1 MSKPDWKHLILELK
15 GQLIVS
21 CQARPGDPLD
31 DPAMIAALAASVEMG
46 GAGGLRIN
54 SPANVAAVRRVS
66 QLPIIG
72 IWKERAANQPPLIT
86 PTFGHALAV
95 VRAGADVVALDATE
109 RRPTGELADLIRRI
123 REDLGVPVMADC
135 STLAEGMRAA
145 ELGADL
151 VATTLAGYTP
161 QSRQLAGVDVEL
173 VRELS
178 GTLAVPVVAEGR
190 ISEPAEVAQC
200 LEAGAYAVVVGRAI
214 TRPQDITARFVAA
227 THSAPIE

>member
-1 MSKPDWKHLILELK
+1 MSKSAWSDLILGLK

-46 GAGGLRIN
+46 GAAGLRIN
-54 SPANVAAVRRVS
+54 GPANVAAVRRVS

-72 IWKERAANQPPLIT
+72 IWKERIAGQPPLIT
-86 PTFGHALAV
+86 PTFDHAQALV
-95 VRAGADVVALDATE
+95 GAGADVVALDATE
-109 RRPTGELADLIRRI
+109 RRPAGELADLIRLI
-123 REDLGVPVMADC
+123 REKLGVPVMADC
-135 STLAEGMRAA
+135 STLVEGIRAA
-145 ELGADL
+145 QLGADF

-161 QSRQLAGVDVEL
+161 QSRPLVGVDVEL

-178 GTLAVPVVAEGR
+178 LTTAVPVVAEGR
-190 ISEPAEVAQC
+190 ISEPAEVAEC
-200 LEAGAYAVVVGRAI
+200 LAAGAYAVVVGRAI

-227 THSAPIE
+227 MRPVPTR